1 MIKNWL
7 QPPDLSSLDVA
18 ALPDFSIGK
27 NLLKHQLRQR
37 ELRKLTIG
45 IVGLDAKIAKKL
57 REALY
62 KLAWDFDELV
72 LADLGD
78 VRKNHPDFII
88 PLLREL
94 KSGGILPL
102 LIGGDCSG
110 FRAQYQAFQ
119 ETERQVSILM
129 IDQLIR
135 LTLENN
141 RVAANVL
148 NPAVHAKRKRLFHL
162 SHIGSQRHLVNPAI
176 YDLLEERSFNYVRL
190 GEARGDL
197 TELEPVIRDAD
208 LLGLDISAV
217 TKFEAPAQLGP
228 QPSGFDLTEL
238 TQLCRYAG
246 MSDKLQSFGVFGI
259 DSTAGQGGR
268 VTNKVAMSTTKNENE
283 KPVETN
289 LSAHDGL
296 EVTAAAAA
304 QLLWYFIDGFANR
317 KGDFPASSKGMLEY
331 VVDLKEYD
339 PITFWKSPKSGR
351 WWIQAPAGKKNGEER
366 HRLIPCSYKDYL
378 EAVEQRIPDRLIQ
391 AFKRYE

>member
-7 QPPDLSSLDVA
+7 RPPDLSGIDLET
-18 ALPDFSIGK
+18 LPDHSVGK
-27 NLLKHQLRQR
+27 NLLTHQLRQR

-45 IVGLDAKIAKKL
+45 IVGLDANIAKKL
-57 REALY
+57 RASFY
-62 KLAWDFDELV
+62 KLAWDFDDLK

-94 KSGGILPL
+94 KNGGILPL
-102 LIGGDCSG
+102 LIGGEASG

-135 LTLENN
+135 LTTDNN

-162 SHIGSQRHLVNPAI
+162 SHIGSQRHLVDPAI
-176 YDLLEERSFNYVRL
+176 YDLLESRSFNYVRL
-190 GEARGDL
+190 GEARSDL
-197 TELEPVIRDAD
+197 SELEPVIRDAD
-208 LLGLDISAV
+208 LLGLDISSV
-217 TKFEAPAQLGP
+217 TKFEAPAQFSH

-246 MSDKLQSFGVFGI
+246 MSDKLQSFGIYGVNML
-259 DSTAGQGGR
+259 A
-268 VTNKVAMSTTKNENE
+268 NKVAVPTNERNDDGFATNDSTTSDQDIK
-283 KPVETN
+283 
-289 LSAHDGL
+289 
-296 EVTAAAAA
+296 VTAAAAA
-304 QLLWYFIDGFANR
+304 QLLWYFVDGFANR
-317 KGDFPASSKGMLEY
+317 KGDFPASSKGLLEY
-331 VVDLKEYD
+331 VVDLKDYD

-378 EAVEQRIPDRLIQ
+378 DAVEQKIPERLIQ
-391 AFKRYE
+391 AFRRYE